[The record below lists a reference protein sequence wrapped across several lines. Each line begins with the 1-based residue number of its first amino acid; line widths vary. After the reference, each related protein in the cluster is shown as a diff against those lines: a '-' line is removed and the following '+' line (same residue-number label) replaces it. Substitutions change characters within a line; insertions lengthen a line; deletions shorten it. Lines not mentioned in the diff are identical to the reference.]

1 MEKFSPK
8 FGSKSE
14 SKKERRR
21 PKVYISGALTGV
33 SDPDSLKKFYEDIGK
48 LCREFDMMPY
58 IPHQH
63 TDPERHSKVTPKK
76 VYNKDKKQIWKS
88 NLVIAYVGVS
98 SLGVGSELAI
108 AEVSDVPI
116 ILIYE
121 KGKQISRMA
130 RGNTAVI
137 HKVRCTNFD
146 EALNRLREILKKEF
160 FRIHFAKEFQ
170 GKGPPQRYLAPTT
183 KKR

>member
-1 MEKFSPK
+1 M
-8 FGSKSE
+8 
-14 SKKERRR
+14 RT
-21 PKVYISGALTGV
+21 KVYISGALTGV
-33 SDPDSLKKFYEDIGK
+33 SNPESLKKFYEDIGK

-63 TDPERHSKVTPKK
+63 TDPEKHPKVTPKK
-76 VYNKDKKQIWKS
+76 VFNKDKKQVWKS
-88 NLVIAYVGVS
+88 NLVIAYVGVP
-98 SLGVGSELAI
+98 SLGVGLELAI
-108 AEVSDVPI
+108 AEASDVPI

-137 HKVRCTNFD
+137 HKVPCTSFD

-160 FRIHFAKEFQ
+160 YRIHFAKDIQ
-170 GKGPPQRYLAPTT
+170 GKGSTQRHLASTT
-183 KKR
+183 KKS